1 MNKHYISL
9 ELDKVLSSLSKF
21 ASCEDS
27 KTEIGQISPES
38 NLDLA
43 QSLINQTLDAHTL
56 MARFG
61 APSFGGLK
69 NVNNSLSRANAGG
82 VLTMRELL

>member
-9 ELDKVLSSLSKF
+9 ELDKVLKSLAKF

-27 KTEIGQISPES
+27 KTAVSLIAPES

-43 QSLINQTLDAHTL
+43 QALIRQTLDAHTL

-61 APSFGGLK
+61 GPSFGGL
-69 NVNNSLSRANAGG
+69 
-82 VLTMRELL
+82 